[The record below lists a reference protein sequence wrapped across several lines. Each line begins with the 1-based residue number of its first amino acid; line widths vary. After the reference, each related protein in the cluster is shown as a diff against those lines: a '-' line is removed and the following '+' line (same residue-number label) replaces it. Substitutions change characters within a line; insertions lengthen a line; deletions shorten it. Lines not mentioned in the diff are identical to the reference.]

1 MTFEELKFEPD
12 PHHYAGIKA
21 RVFFPN
27 GYGASVVRNRMT
39 YGGDAGLY
47 ELAVLIGTSEHFDLC
62 YTSPITD
69 DVVGHLP
76 PAAVTGLLK
85 EIEEL
90 PPVGGTESRGEP
102 LSINAEVEELRAAL
116 SHICEHFSDRPDT
129 GACCHAALDRGRRAL
144 RLTAEKGAG
153 NE

>member
-12 PHHYAGIKA
+12 PHHYAGIMAK
-21 RVFFPN
+21 VFFPN

-69 DVVGHLP
+69 DVVGHLT

-102 LSINAEVEELRAAL
+102 PTN
-116 SHICEHFSDRPDT
+116 F
-129 GACCHAALDRGRRAL
+129 
-144 RLTAEKGAG
+144 
-153 NE
+153 